1 MARRRK
7 GEAISGWAVIDKPEG
22 PTSTDVVSIV
32 RRGLN
37 AQKAG
42 HAGTLDPLANGL
54 LIVALGEATKAI
66 NFVMDDEKTYRFS
79 ARWGEARSTDD
90 REGEV
95 IETSAERPT
104 PEALMDA
111 LPAFVGEIEQIP
123 PAFSAIKVAGER
135 AYDLAR
141 AGETVELKPRPVV
154 IHELELLECPDENRA
169 LFEMTCGK
177 GTYVRSLVRDL
188 ARHVGTCG
196 HVDTIRRTAVG
207 PFEEADAIPLEQFQE
222 LVHKG
227 DALEHLL
234 PVETALDDIP
244 AVAVTGNDAA
254 RLRNGQSILLRDD
267 GVLGHV
273 KAISRQTSGEGQG
286 LEATILCSLKGQP
299 VALCRFDRGAL
310 KPTRVFN
317 LPI

>member
-1 MARRRK
+1 MARKRR

-22 PTSTDVVSIV
+22 PTSTDVVAAV

-42 HAGTLDPLANGL
+42 HAGTLDPLATGL

-66 NFVMDDEKTYRFS
+66 SFVMDGAKTYRFS
-79 ARWGEARSTDD
+79 ARWGEATATDD
-90 REGEV
+90 REGEIV
-95 IETSAERPT
+95 ERSTVRPT
-104 PEALMDA
+104 PDALMDA
-111 LPAFVGEIEQIP
+111 LPAFVGEIEQRP
-123 PAFSAIKVAGER
+123 PAYSAIKVDGER

-141 AGETVELKPRPVV
+141 AGEEVELEARPVV
-154 IHELELLECPDENRA
+154 IHELELLDCPDADHA

-196 HVDTIRRTAVG
+196 HVGDIRRTAVG
-207 PFEEADAIPLEQFQE
+207 PFTQDDAIPLDHFEE

-227 DALEHLL
+227 DALGHVL

-244 AVAVTGNDAA
+244 AVAVTGMDAT
-254 RLRNGQSILLRDD
+254 RLRNGQPVLLRDD
-267 GVLGHV
+267 GVLGRV
-273 KAISRQTSGEGQG
+273 KAISRQASADG
-286 LEATILCSLKGQP
+286 ATRDATVLCSLKGQP
-299 VALCRFDRGAL
+299 VALCRFDRGEL

>member
-1 MARRRK
+1 MGRRRK

-22 PTSTDVVSIV
+22 PTSTDIVSVV

-42 HAGTLDPLANGL
+42 HAGTLDPLATGL
-54 LIVALGEATKAI
+54 LVVALGEATKAI
-66 NFVMDDEKTYRFS
+66 NFVMDGEKTYQFS

-95 IETSAERPT
+95 IETNAARPS
-104 PEALMDA
+104 EDAILDA
-111 LPAFVGEIEQIP
+111 LPTFVGEIQQVP
-123 PAFSAIKVAGER
+123 PAFSAIKVDGER

-141 AGETVELKPRPVV
+141 AGETVELRSRPVL
-154 IHELELLECPDENRA
+154 IHEIELLDCPDTDHA

-188 ARHVGTCG
+188 ARHLGTCG

-207 PFEEADAIPLEQFQE
+207 PFDEEDAIPLEEFQD

-227 DALEHLL
+227 GALEHLL

-254 RLRNGQSILLRDD
+254 RLRNGQPVLLRDD
-267 GVLGHV
+267 GVLGQV
-273 KAISRQTSGEGQG
+273 KAISRQTQGEGQG
-286 LEATILCSLKGQP
+286 LEATVLCSLKGQP